1 MTDMR
6 AAPAS
11 GLTRRQL
18 ACLDFI
24 RACHL
29 AHGVAPSLAEI
40 CAHLGLRSKSAAH
53 RLVIALEARGAVTRL
68 PGRNRSLMPVAR
80 NAITVDLPR
89 ELDAA
94 VRALAVQAGVTPAAV
109 LIEAARDGLSAFRS
123 RSASRETSAGKA
135 A

>member
-1 MTDMR
+1 MTDTR
-6 AAPAS
+6 AAAAT
-11 GLTRRQL
+11 GLTRKQL

-29 AHGVAPSLAEI
+29 AHGVAPSFAEI
-40 CAHLGLRSKSAAH
+40 CTHLRLRSKSSAH
-53 RLVIALEARGAVTRL
+53 RLVIALEARGAVSRV
-68 PGRNRSLMPVAR
+68 PGRQRSLMPVAR

-94 VRALAVQAGVTPAAV
+94 VRALAAQAGVTPAAV

-123 RSASRETSAGKA
+123 RSASRETSAGQA